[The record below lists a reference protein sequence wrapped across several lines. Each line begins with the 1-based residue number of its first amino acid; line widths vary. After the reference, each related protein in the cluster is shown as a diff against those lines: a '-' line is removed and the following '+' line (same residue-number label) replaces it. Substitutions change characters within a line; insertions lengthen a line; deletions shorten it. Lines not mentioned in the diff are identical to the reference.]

1 MGIRQDTG
9 KQGAIRELRGIP
21 KQCIIKGM
29 NKNYWHG
36 AHTKHR
42 HMYHIVWLPKY
53 RKKVLTGA
61 VKDRLIE
68 LLTECA
74 EVNGWEIQELNVQLD
89 HVHLVI
95 QLPPNIAVSRAV
107 QLFKGISSK
116 MIRAELPEIK
126 RFLWGKDFWA
136 DGFFSESV
144 GYCDEQTIL
153 NYVRNQ

>member
-1 MGIRQDTG
+1 MVIRQDTG

-29 NKNYWHG
+29 KKKYWYG

-95 QLPPNIAVSRAV
+95 QLPPSIAVSKAV

-126 RFLWGKDFWA
+126 KFLWGNDFWA